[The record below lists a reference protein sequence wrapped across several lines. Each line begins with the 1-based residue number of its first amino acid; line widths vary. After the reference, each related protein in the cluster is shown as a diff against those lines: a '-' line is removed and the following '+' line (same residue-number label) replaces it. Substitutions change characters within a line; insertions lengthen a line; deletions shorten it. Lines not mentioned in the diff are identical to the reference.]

1 MNKIQILKNTL
12 FWGFILWLIGWA
24 LGVVLFM
31 TPLKSVIGWVI
42 TPIGVIITLWVLI
55 KKIERE
61 EFMCFFGV
69 GLIWTIMAVVLDY
82 IFNVKL
88 FNISNYYKFDIYLYY
103 LLTFLLPICVGWYK
117 IKLKTKK

>member
-1 MNKIQILKNTL
+1 MEKIKILKNTL
-12 FWGFILWLIGWA
+12 FWGFILWLIGWF

-31 TPLKSVIGWVI
+31 VVPANLIGWVI
-42 TPIGVIITLWVLI
+42 TPIGIIITLWVLF

-88 FNISNYYKFDIYLYY
+88 FNIENYYKLDIYLYY
-103 LLTFLLPICVGWYK
+103 AFTFIMPLLVGWYK
-117 IKLKTKK
+117 IKLKPKK